1 MTDLFNRFAFNRI
14 PWWVFASIL
23 LVLVPLSIGL
33 LGKAVTLQ
41 IAMGEVRKQAPTVVV
56 PLREFSL
63 EDVVNAYG
71 ETKIEAQFTGVDRV
85 IAKSKADIHYLLFVS
100 SNGTG
105 PGVIVQDI
113 AVLREETMAQ
123 LASRLQPDGR
133 LILSGFIQEQID
145 YEDRIRADLAQ
156 GGIATPD
163 TLYQLDVYWGSRD
176 EALKAFLVEQ
186 WGMAGVSVF
195 VALALGWATRTRYRA
210 RQLKKRER
218 KRRQEEA
225 EETAWADS
233 PIQSTKGW
241 RG

>member
-63 EDVVNAYG
+63 DDVVNAYG

-100 SNGTG
+100 SSGTG
-105 PGVIVQDI
+105 PGVIVQDL
-113 AVLREETMAQ
+113 AMLREETMAQ
-123 LASRLQPDGR
+123 VASHLQPDGR
-133 LILSGFIQEQID
+133 LILTGFIQDRID
-145 YEDRIRADLAQ
+145 YKDRILADLVRS
-156 GGIATPD
+156 GIAAPD
-163 TLYQLDVYWGSRD
+163 TLYQLDVYWGSRE
-176 EALKAFLVEQ
+176 EALEAFLVDRM
-186 WGMAGVSVF
+186 GNGGGVGLCGFGAGVGDQNTLSR
-195 VALALGWATRTRYRA
+195 AAKQETGTQTASGRGGGGRLGR
-210 RQLKKRER
+210 
-218 KRRQEEA
+218 
-225 EETAWADS
+225 
-233 PIQSTKGW
+233 
-241 RG
+241 